1 MEIQALR
8 DKLSKIHPGSA
19 TMCPLFKRWNVSFFC
34 YEPFSKK
41 TTQTTLDDIVIKL
54 RAHYKK
60 DTHKRYL
67 QKYFPY
73 YVFPSI
79 VMDLEGNIVLFIHT
93 QKRQNTYNSNIL
105 YIQQAFANSQPEF
118 IKKVQN
124 YINIYSTIHEVK
136 YVDIKDLYYHFYKE
150 YIFKDIS
157 EVDDFKKKF
166 SIFAREHLEKY
177 IKQIDVEPF

>member
-1 MEIQALR
+1 M
-8 DKLSKIHPGSA
+8 
-19 TMCPLFKRWNVSFFC
+19 
-34 YEPFSKK
+34 
-41 TTQTTLDDIVIKL
+41 KL
-54 RAHYKK
+54 RAHYKR

-79 VMDLEGNIVLFIHT
+79 VMDLEGNIVLFINT
-93 QKRQNTYNSNIL
+93 QKQQNTYSNNIL
-105 YIQQAFANSQPEF
+105 YIQQDFANSQPEF
-118 IKKVQN
+118 IEKVQK

-166 SIFAREHLEKY
+166 SIFAKEHLEKR
-177 IKQIDVEPF
+177 IEQIQIDEEPF